1 MVIGSLAVAG
11 AAFVVAVGVSYTVY
25 VVYDA
30 IDSSKDMARLKK
42 LLELLANAD
51 SPEFDRMIQNNRML
65 DGRN

>member
-1 MVIGSLAVAG
+1 MALGSLVVGGVAV
-11 AAFVVAVGVSYTVY
+11 VVAVGVSYTVQ

-42 LLELLANAD
+42 LLELLSNAD

-65 DGRN
+65 DSRN